1 MQPRKELS
9 QVQQEYL
16 VDVIMTWI
24 QKEMEC
30 HLNKKPEEVPINVT
44 LGDRRS
50 GRRKMMKDSLSSTKH
65 GLMEHF
71 ILTTEQA
78 HGEDIF

>member
-24 QKEMEC
+24 QKEMER
-30 HLNKKPEEVPINVT
+30 HLNKKA
-44 LGDRRS
+44 RRS
-50 GRRKMMKDSLSSTKH
+50 SHKCHIRGRKKR
-65 GLMEHF
+65 
-71 ILTTEQA
+71 TE
-78 HGEDIF
+78 EDDERFTQSFERLIQKALGNC

>member
-16 VDVIMTWI
+16 VDVIMTWM

-30 HLNKKPEEVPINVT
+30 HLNKKA
-44 LGDRRS
+44 RRS
-50 GRRKMMKDSLSSTKH
+50 SHKCHIRGPKKR
-65 GLMEHF
+65 
-71 ILTTEQA
+71 TE
-78 HGEDIF
+78 EDDERFT

>member
-1 MQPRKELS
+1 
-9 QVQQEYL
+9 
-16 VDVIMTWI
+16 
-24 QKEMEC
+24 
-30 HLNKKPEEVPINVT
+30 
-44 LGDRRS
+44 
-50 GRRKMMKDSLSSTKH
+50 MKDSLSSTKH